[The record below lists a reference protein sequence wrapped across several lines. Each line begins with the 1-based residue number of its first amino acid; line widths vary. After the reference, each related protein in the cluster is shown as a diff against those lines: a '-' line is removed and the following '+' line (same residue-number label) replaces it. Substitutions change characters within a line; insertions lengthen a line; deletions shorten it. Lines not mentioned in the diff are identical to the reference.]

1 MMKIKKIKIG
11 VISDTHLDDY
21 DPKMQKRI
29 AGYFDDADLIL
40 HAGDMVDLNVLKM
53 FGIRT
58 SKPFAATWITI
69 PSGKHIRIICF
80 LK

>member
-1 MMKIKKIKIG
+1 MEGKKIKIG

-29 AGYFDDADLIL
+29 AGYFDDADMIL

-53 FGIRT
+53 FGEIRT
-58 SKPFAATWITI
+58 SKPSAVTWIVL
-69 PSGKHIRIICF
+69 P
-80 LK
+80 